1 MKAFFRFIR
10 SIYITWQVYA
20 IAAIVSAIFV
30 LSFFIP
36 ELAWI
41 GKVLFYAFIILLST
55 EFLLL
60 YLPGRKIDAYRIL
73 PEKLSNGD
81 ENDIYITVVNRYFN
95 IIAIEV
101 IDEIPIQFQVR
112 NILFK
117 LWLKSGQS
125 QRIHYQLRPTKRGEY
140 SFNDLN
146 IYASVVTKLLQ
157 RRYIIPAQKTL
168 PVYPSFI
175 QMRKYELLAISNKLQ
190 MTGIK
195 KIRRIGHNFE
205 FDQIKNYTVGDDYRT
220 VNWKATA
227 RKNDLMVNQYMD
239 ERAQNVYSI
248 IDMGRLMK
256 MPFNGMTLLD
266 YSINATLVISNI
278 AMRKQDKAGV
288 ISFSHRIDAMLP
300 ADRKPTHI
308 NNILELL
315 YHQKTNF
322 LDSNF
327 ELLYQLCRRKINQR
341 SLLILYT
348 NFESVSSMQRQLP
361 FFRNLAKSHLL
372 VVVFFQNTE
381 LKQLYEREAKGTE
394 DIYIK
399 TIAEKFDY
407 EKRLI
412 TKELEANGIHSVL
425 TAPENL
431 SVNTINKYLE
441 LKARGLI

>member
-1 MKAFFRFIR
+1 M
-10 SIYITWQVYA
+10 
-20 IAAIVSAIFV
+20 AAIVSAVFV
-30 LSFFIP
+30 ISFFYPQI
-36 ELAWI
+36 AWL
-41 GKVLFYAFIILLST
+41 GKVLFYGFMVVMLT

-60 YLPGRKIDAYRIL
+60 FIPGKKIDAYRIL

-81 ENDIYITVVNRYFN
+81 ENDIFITVINRYFN
-95 IIAIEV
+95 IISIEV
-101 IDEIPIQFQVR
+101 IDEIPLQFQVR
-112 NILFK
+112 DINFK
-117 LWLKSGQS
+117 LWLKPGQS
-125 QRIHYQLRPTKRGEY
+125 QRIHYQIRPTRRGEY
-140 SFNDLN
+140 TFNDLN
-146 IYASVVTKLLQ
+146 VYASSVTRMIQ
-157 RRYIIPAQKTL
+157 RRYTIPAEKTL

-256 MPFNGMTLLD
+256 MPFNGLTLLD
-266 YSINATLVISNI
+266 YSINSTLVISNI

-288 ISFSHRIDAMLP
+288 ISFSHRIDSVLA
-300 ADRKPTHI
+300 ADRKSTHI

-327 ELLYQLCRRKINQR
+327 ELLYQLVRRKINQR

-361 FFRNLAKSHLL
+361 YFRNLSKSHLL

-381 LKQLYEREAKGTE
+381 LRKVFEREAKGTE

-399 TIAEKFDY
+399 TIAEKFDF

-412 TKELEANGIHSVL
+412 TKELEANVIHSIL

-431 SVNTINKYLE
+431 TVNTINKYLE

>member
-1 MKAFFRFIR
+1 LKAFIRFIR

-20 IAAIVSAIFV
+20 AAAVCVLIFV
-30 LSFFIP
+30 LSFFFPQIGWIAKTVFYGFMAL
-36 ELAWI
+36 LA
-41 GKVLFYAFIILLST
+41 A

-60 YLPGRKIDAYRIL
+60 YIPGRKIDAYRTV

-95 IIAIEV
+95 IIAVEV
-101 IDEIPIQFQVR
+101 VDEIPVQFQVR
-112 NILFK
+112 NIRFV
-117 LWLKSGQS
+117 LWLKPGQS
-125 QRIHYQLRPTKRGEY
+125 QRIHYQIRPTKRGEY
-140 SFNDLN
+140 TFNDIN
-146 IYASVVTKLLQ
+146 VYASVVTKLIQ
-157 RRYIIPAQKTL
+157 RRYTIPAEKTL

-227 RKNDLMVNQYMD
+227 RKNELMVNQYMD

-248 IDMGRLMK
+248 VDMGRLMK
-256 MPFNGMTLLD
+256 MPFNGLTLLD
-266 YSINATLVISNI
+266 YSINSTLVISNI

-288 ISFSHRIDAMLP
+288 ITFSHRIDSVLA
-300 ADRKPTHI
+300 ADRKATHI

-327 ELLYQLCRRKINQR
+327 ELLYQLVRRKLTQR

-381 LKQLYEREAKGTE
+381 LKQVYEKEARGTE

-412 TKELEANGIHSVL
+412 TKELEANGIHSIL

-431 SVNTINKYLE
+431 TVNTINKYLE

>member
-1 MKAFFRFIR
+1 M
-10 SIYITWQVYA
+10 
-20 IAAIVSAIFV
+20 
-30 LSFFIP
+30 P
-36 ELAWI
+36 EIAWI
-41 GKVLFYAFIILLST
+41 GKVLFYAFMILMVT

-60 YLPGRKIDAYRIL
+60 YVPGRKMDAYRIL

-101 IDEIPIQFQVR
+101 IDEIPVQFQVR

-117 LWLKSGQS
+117 LWLKPGQS

-140 SFNDLN
+140 TFNDLN
-146 IYASVVTKLLQ
+146 VYASVITKLIQ
-157 RRYIIPAQKTL
+157 RRYTFPAEKTL

-227 RKNDLMVNQYMD
+227 RKNELMVNLYMD

-256 MPFNGMTLLD
+256 MPFNGLTLLD
-266 YSINATLVISNI
+266 YSINSTLVISNI

-288 ISFSHRIDAMLP
+288 VSFSHRIEAVLA
-300 ADRKPTHI
+300 ADRKTTHL

-327 ELLYQLCRRKINQR
+327 ELLYNLVRRKITQR

-361 FFRNLAKSHLL
+361 YFRNLAKSHLL

-381 LKQLYEREAKGTE
+381 LKKVYERKAKGTE
-394 DIYIK
+394 EIYIK

-412 TKELEANGIHSVL
+412 TKELEANGIHSIL

-431 SVNTINKYLE
+431 TVNTINKYLE

>member
-1 MKAFFRFIR
+1 MKRFFRLIG

-20 IAAIVSAIFV
+20 IAFICVVVFTTG
-30 LSFFIP
+30 FFYPQMMWIAKTVFYTFISL
-36 ELAWI
+36 LA
-41 GKVLFYAFIILLST
+41 L

-60 YLPGRKIDAYRIL
+60 YIPGKKIDAYRIL

-81 ENDIYITVVNRYFN
+81 ENDIYITIVNRYYN
-95 IIAIEV
+95 IISVEV
-101 IDEIPIQFQVR
+101 IDEIPVQFQVR
-112 NILFK
+112 NIKFK
-117 LWLKSGQS
+117 LWLKPGQS
-125 QRIHYQLRPTKRGEY
+125 QRIHYQIRPTKRGEY
-140 SFNDLN
+140 TFNDIN
-146 IYASVVTKLLQ
+146 VYASVVTKLLQ
-157 RRYIIPAQKTL
+157 RRYIIPAEKTL

-256 MPFNGMTLLD
+256 MPFNGLTLLD
-266 YSINATLVISNI
+266 YSINSTLVISNI

-288 ISFSHRIDAMLP
+288 LTFSHKIDSVLA
-300 ADRKPTHI
+300 ADRKSTHI

-327 ELLYQLCRRKINQR
+327 ELLYQLVRRKLTQR

-361 FFRNLAKSHLL
+361 YFRNLAKSHLL

-381 LKQLYEREAKGTE
+381 LRQLFEKDAKSTE

-407 EKRLI
+407 EKKLI
-412 TKELEANGIHSVL
+412 TKELEANGIHSIL

-431 SVNTINKYLE
+431 TVNTINKYLE

>member
-1 MKAFFRFIR
+1 
-10 SIYITWQVYA
+10 V
-20 IAAIVSAIFV
+20 AAIVSAVFV
-30 LSFFIP
+30 ISFFYPQI
-36 ELAWI
+36 AWL
-41 GKVLFYAFIILLST
+41 GKVLFYGFMVVMLT

-60 YLPGRKIDAYRIL
+60 FIPGKKIDAYRIL

-81 ENDIYITVVNRYFN
+81 ENDIFITVINRYFN
-95 IIAIEV
+95 IISIEV
-101 IDEIPIQFQVR
+101 IDEIPLQFQVR
-112 NILFK
+112 DINFK
-117 LWLKSGQS
+117 LWLKPGKS
-125 QRIHYQLRPTKRGEY
+125 QRIHYQIRPTRRGEY
-140 SFNDLN
+140 TFNDLN
-146 IYASVVTKLLQ
+146 VYASSVTRMIQ
-157 RRYIIPAQKTL
+157 RRYTIPAEKTL

-256 MPFNGMTLLD
+256 MPFNGLTLLD
-266 YSINATLVISNI
+266 YSINSTLVISNI

-288 ISFSHRIDAMLP
+288 ISFSHRIDSVLA
-300 ADRKPTHI
+300 ADRKSTHI

-327 ELLYQLCRRKINQR
+327 ELLYQLVRRKINQR

-361 FFRNLAKSHLL
+361 YFRNLSKSHLL

-381 LKQLYEREAKGTE
+381 LRKVFEREAKGTE

-399 TIAEKFDY
+399 TIAEKFDF

-412 TKELEANGIHSVL
+412 TKELEANGIHSIL

-431 SVNTINKYLE
+431 TVNTINKYLE

>member
-1 MKAFFRFIR
+1 MRRLLRFIR
-10 SIYITWQVYA
+10 SIYITWQVYVVA
-20 IAAIVSAIFV
+20 VIIAAVFV
-30 LSFFIP
+30 VSFFLP
-36 ELAWI
+36 ELVLIA
-41 GKVLFYAFIILLST
+41 KVMFYCFMGLLAT

-60 YLPGRKIDAYRIL
+60 YVPGRKIDAYRSL

-81 ENDIYITVVNRYFN
+81 ENDIYITITNRYFN
-95 IIAIEV
+95 IISIEV
-101 IDEIPIQFQVR
+101 VDEIPAQFQVR
-112 NILFK
+112 NINFK

-125 QRIHYQLRPTKRGEY
+125 QRIHYQIRPTKRGEY
-140 SFNDLN
+140 TFNDVN
-146 IYASVVTKLLQ
+146 VYASVVTKLLQ
-157 RRYIIPAQKTL
+157 RRYTIPAERTL
-168 PVYPSFI
+168 AVYPSFI
-175 QMRKYELLAISNKLQ
+175 QMRKYELLAISNKLT

-205 FDQIKNYTVGDDYRT
+205 FDQIKNYTVGDDFRT

-227 RKNDLMVNQYMD
+227 RRNDLMVNQYQD

-288 ISFSHRIDAMLP
+288 ISFSHRIESVLA
-300 ADRKPTHI
+300 ADRKTTHI

-327 ELLYQLCRRKINQR
+327 ELLYQLVRRKINQR
-341 SLLILYT
+341 SLLLLYT
-348 NFESVSSMQRQLP
+348 NFESGSSMQRQLP
-361 FFRNLAKSHLL
+361 YFRNLAKSHLL

-381 LKQLYEREAKGTE
+381 LKHVFEREAKGTE
-394 DIYIK
+394 EIYIK

-412 TKELEANGIHSVL
+412 TKELEANGIHSIL

-431 SVNTINKYLE
+431 TVNTINKYLE

>member
-1 MKAFFRFIR
+1 MKAFIRFIR

-20 IAAIVSAIFV
+20 VAAIISSVFV
-30 LSFFIP
+30 VSFFFP
-36 ELAWI
+36 GLMWI
-41 GKVLFYAFIILLST
+41 GKVLFYAFMVVLLV
-55 EFLLL
+55 ELLLL
-60 YLPGRKIDAYRIL
+60 YIPGRKIDAYRTL

-101 IDEIPIQFQVR
+101 IDEIPVQFQVR
-112 NILFK
+112 NIKFN
-117 LWLKSGQS
+117 LWLKPGQS
-125 QRIHYQLRPTKRGEY
+125 QRIHYQIRPTKRGEY
-140 SFNDLN
+140 TFNDLN
-146 IYASVVTKLLQ
+146 VYASVVTKLLQ
-157 RRYIIPAQKTL
+157 RRYTIPAEKTL

-205 FDQIKNYTVGDDYRT
+205 FDQIKNYTVGDDFRT

-227 RKNDLMVNQYMD
+227 RKNDLMVNLYMD

-256 MPFNGMTLLD
+256 MPFNGLTLLD

-288 ISFSHRIDAMLP
+288 ISFSHRIESVLA
-300 ADRKPTHI
+300 ADRKSTHI

-315 YHQKTNF
+315 YHQRTNF

-327 ELLYQLCRRKINQR
+327 ELLYQLVRRKINQR

-361 FFRNLAKSHLL
+361 YFRNLAKSHLL

-381 LKQLYEREAKGTE
+381 LKKVFERDAKGTE

-412 TKELEANGIHSVL
+412 TKELEANGIHSIL

-431 SVNTINKYLE
+431 TVNTINKYLE

>member
-1 MKAFFRFIR
+1 M
-10 SIYITWQVYA
+10 
-20 IAAIVSAIFV
+20 AAIVSAVFV
-30 LSFFIP
+30 ISFFHPQI
-36 ELAWI
+36 AWL
-41 GKVLFYAFIILLST
+41 GKVLFYGFMVVMLT

-60 YLPGRKIDAYRIL
+60 FIPGKKIDAYRIL

-81 ENDIYITVVNRYFN
+81 ENDIFITVINRYFN
-95 IIAIEV
+95 IISIEV
-101 IDEIPIQFQVR
+101 IDEIPVQFQVR
-112 NILFK
+112 DINFK
-117 LWLKSGQS
+117 LWLKPGQS
-125 QRIHYQLRPTKRGEY
+125 QRIHYQIRPTRRGEY
-140 SFNDLN
+140 TFNDLN
-146 IYASVVTKLLQ
+146 VYASSVTRMIQ
-157 RRYIIPAQKTL
+157 RRYTIPAEKTL

-256 MPFNGMTLLD
+256 MPFNGLTLLD
-266 YSINATLVISNI
+266 YSINSTLVISNI

-288 ISFSHRIDAMLP
+288 ISFSHRIDSVLA
-300 ADRKPTHI
+300 ADRKSTHI

-327 ELLYQLCRRKINQR
+327 ELLYQLVRRKINQR

-361 FFRNLAKSHLL
+361 YFRNLSKSHLL

-381 LKQLYEREAKGTE
+381 LRKVYEREAKGTE

-399 TIAEKFDY
+399 TIAEKFDF

-412 TKELEANGIHSVL
+412 TRELEANGIHSIL

-431 SVNTINKYLE
+431 TVNTINKYLE

>member
-1 MKAFFRFIR
+1 MKKFFRFIK

-20 IAAIVSAIFV
+20 VAAVIAAVFV
-30 LSFFIP
+30 VSFFLP
-36 ELAWI
+36 ELTWI
-41 GKVLFYAFIILLST
+41 AKLMFYCFIGLLVT

-60 YLPGRKIDAYRIL
+60 YVPGRKIDASRSL

-81 ENDIYITVVNRYFN
+81 ENDIYITVTNRYFN
-95 IIAIEV
+95 IISIQV
-101 IDEIPIQFQVR
+101 IDEIPEQFQVR
-112 NILFK
+112 NIDFR
-117 LWLKSGQS
+117 LWLKPGQS
-125 QRIHYQLRPTKRGEY
+125 QRIHYQIRPTKRGEY
-140 SFNDLN
+140 TFNDLN
-146 IYASVVTKLLQ
+146 VYASVVTRLLQ
-157 RRYIIPAQKTL
+157 RRYIIPAERTL
-168 PVYPSFI
+168 AVYPSFI
-175 QMRKYELLAISNKLQ
+175 QMRKYELLAISNKLI

-288 ISFSHRIDAMLP
+288 ISFSHRIESVLA
-300 ADRKPTHI
+300 ADRKSTHI

-327 ELLYQLCRRKINQR
+327 ELLYQLVRRKINQR
-341 SLLILYT
+341 SLLLLYT

-361 FFRNLAKSHLL
+361 YFRNLAKSHLL
-372 VVVFFQNTE
+372 VVIFFQNTE
-381 LKQLYEREAKGTE
+381 LRQVFEREAKGTE

-412 TKELEANGIHSVL
+412 TKELEANGIHSIL

-431 SVNTINKYLE
+431 TVNTINKYLE

>member
-1 MKAFFRFIR
+1 M
-10 SIYITWQVYA
+10 
-20 IAAIVSAIFV
+20 
-30 LSFFIP
+30 
-36 ELAWI
+36 
-41 GKVLFYAFIILLST
+41 GKTLFYVFMVLMAV

-81 ENDIYITVVNRYFN
+81 ENDVYITVVNRYFN
-95 IIAIEV
+95 ITAVEV
-101 IDEIPIQFQVR
+101 IDEIPVQFQVR

-117 LWLKSGQS
+117 VWLKPGQA

-140 SFNDLN
+140 TFNDIN
-146 IYASVVTKLLQ
+146 IYASVVTKLIQ
-157 RRYIIPAQKTL
+157 RRYTIPAEKTL

-248 IDMGRLMK
+248 VDMGRLMK

-266 YSINATLVISNI
+266 YAINSTLVISNI

-288 ISFSHRIDAMLP
+288 ITFSHRIDSMLA

-327 ELLYQLCRRKINQR
+327 ELLYQLVRRKINQR
-341 SLLILYT
+341 SLIILYT

-361 FFRNLAKSHLL
+361 YFRNLAKSHLL

-381 LKQLYEREAKGTE
+381 LHKLYERQAKGTE

-412 TKELEANGIHSVL
+412 TKELEANGIHSIL

>member
-1 MKAFFRFIR
+1 M
-10 SIYITWQVYA
+10 YITWQVYA
-20 IAAIVSAIFV
+20 VAAIVSAVFV
-30 LSFFIP
+30 ISFFYPQI
-36 ELAWI
+36 AWL
-41 GKVLFYAFIILLST
+41 GKVLFYGFMVVMLT

-60 YLPGRKIDAYRIL
+60 FIPGKKIDAYRIL

-81 ENDIYITVVNRYFN
+81 ENDIFITVINRYFN
-95 IIAIEV
+95 IISIEV
-101 IDEIPIQFQVR
+101 IDEIPLQFQVR
-112 NILFK
+112 DINFK
-117 LWLKSGQS
+117 LWLKPGQS
-125 QRIHYQLRPTKRGEY
+125 QRIHYQIRPTRRGEY
-140 SFNDLN
+140 TFNDLN
-146 IYASVVTKLLQ
+146 VYASSVTRMIQ
-157 RRYIIPAQKTL
+157 RRYTIPAEKTL

-256 MPFNGMTLLD
+256 MPFNGLTLLD
-266 YSINATLVISNI
+266 YSINSTLVISNI

-288 ISFSHRIDAMLP
+288 ISFSHRIDSVLA
-300 ADRKPTHI
+300 ADRKSTHI

-327 ELLYQLCRRKINQR
+327 ELLYQLVRRKINQR

-361 FFRNLAKSHLL
+361 YFRNLSKSHLL

-381 LKQLYEREAKGTE
+381 LRKVFEREAKGTE

-399 TIAEKFDY
+399 TIAEKFDF

-412 TKELEANGIHSVL
+412 TKELEANGIHSIL

-431 SVNTINKYLE
+431 TVNTINKYLE

>member
-1 MKAFFRFIR
+1 M
-10 SIYITWQVYA
+10 
-20 IAAIVSAIFV
+20 AAIVSAVFV
-30 LSFFIP
+30 ISFFYPQI
-36 ELAWI
+36 AWL
-41 GKVLFYAFIILLST
+41 GKVLFYGFMVVMLT

-60 YLPGRKIDAYRIL
+60 FIPGKKIDAYRIL

-81 ENDIYITVVNRYFN
+81 ENDIFITVINRYFN
-95 IIAIEV
+95 IISIEV
-101 IDEIPIQFQVR
+101 IDEIPLQFQVR
-112 NILFK
+112 DINFK
-117 LWLKSGQS
+117 LWLKPGQS
-125 QRIHYQLRPTKRGEY
+125 QRIHYQIRPTRRGEY
-140 SFNDLN
+140 TFNDLN
-146 IYASVVTKLLQ
+146 VYASSVTRMIQ
-157 RRYIIPAQKTL
+157 RRYTIPAEKTL

-256 MPFNGMTLLD
+256 MPFNGLTLLD
-266 YSINATLVISNI
+266 YSINSTLVISNI

-288 ISFSHRIDAMLP
+288 ISFSHRIDSVLA
-300 ADRKPTHI
+300 ADRKSTHI

-327 ELLYQLCRRKINQR
+327 ELLYQLVRRKINQR

-361 FFRNLAKSHLL
+361 YFRNLSKSHLL

-381 LKQLYEREAKGTE
+381 LRKVFEREAKGTE

-399 TIAEKFDY
+399 TIAEKFDF

-412 TKELEANGIHSVL
+412 TKELEANGIHSIL

-431 SVNTINKYLE
+431 TVNTINKYLE

>member
-1 MKAFFRFIR
+1 MKKFIRFIK

-20 IAAIVSAIFV
+20 LAGVCAVVFII
-30 LSFFIP
+30 SFFFPQITFI
-36 ELAWI
+36 A
-41 GKVLFYAFIILLST
+41 KALFYGSVAVLAL

-60 YLPGRKIDAYRIL
+60 YIPGRKIDAYRTL

-81 ENDIYITVVNRYFN
+81 ENDIYVTIVNRYFN
-95 IIAIEV
+95 IIAVEV
-101 IDEIPIQFQVR
+101 VDEIPVQFQVR
-112 NILFK
+112 NIKFN
-117 LWLKSGQS
+117 LWLKPGGS
-125 QRIHYQLRPTKRGEY
+125 QKIHYQIRPTKRGEY
-140 SFNDLN
+140 TFND
-146 IYASVVTKLLQ
+146 IHVYASVVTKLLQ
-157 RRYIIPAQKTL
+157 RRYTFTAEKTL

-227 RKNDLMVNQYMD
+227 RKNELMVNQYMD

-256 MPFNGMTLLD
+256 MPFNGLTLLD
-266 YSINATLVISNI
+266 YSINSTLVISNI

-288 ISFSHRIDAMLP
+288 LTFSHKIDSVLA
-300 ADRKPTHI
+300 ADRKSTHI

-327 ELLYQLCRRKINQR
+327 ELLYQLVRRKLTQR

-361 FFRNLAKSHLL
+361 YFRNLAKSHLL

-381 LKQLYEREAKGTE
+381 LKQLFEKDAKSTE

-412 TKELEANGIHSVL
+412 TKELEANGIHSIL

-431 SVNTINKYLE
+431 TVNTINKYLE

>member
-1 MKAFFRFIR
+1 M
-10 SIYITWQVYA
+10 
-20 IAAIVSAIFV
+20 AAIVSAVFV
-30 LSFFIP
+30 ISFFYPQI
-36 ELAWI
+36 AWL
-41 GKVLFYAFIILLST
+41 GKVLFYGFMVVMLT

-60 YLPGRKIDAYRIL
+60 FIPGKKIDAYRIL

-81 ENDIYITVVNRYFN
+81 ENDIFITVINRYFN
-95 IIAIEV
+95 IISIEV
-101 IDEIPIQFQVR
+101 IDEIPVQFQVR
-112 NILFK
+112 DINFK
-117 LWLKSGQS
+117 LWLKPGQS
-125 QRIHYQLRPTKRGEY
+125 QRIHYQIRPTRRGEY
-140 SFNDLN
+140 TFNDLN
-146 IYASVVTKLLQ
+146 VYASSVTRMIQ
-157 RRYIIPAQKTL
+157 RRYTIPAEKTL

-256 MPFNGMTLLD
+256 MPFNGLTLLD
-266 YSINATLVISNI
+266 YSINSTLVISNI

-288 ISFSHRIDAMLP
+288 ISFSHRIDSVLA
-300 ADRKPTHI
+300 ADRKSTHI

-327 ELLYQLCRRKINQR
+327 ELLYQLVRRKINQR

-361 FFRNLAKSHLL
+361 YFRNLSKSHLL

-381 LKQLYEREAKGTE
+381 LRKVYEREAKGTE

-399 TIAEKFDY
+399 TIAEKFDF

-412 TKELEANGIHSVL
+412 TRELEANGIHSIL

-431 SVNTINKYLE
+431 TVNTINKYLE

>member
-1 MKAFFRFIR
+1 LKPIIKFIK

-20 IAAIVSAIFV
+20 LAAIIACTFIV
-30 LSFFIP
+30 SFFLP
-36 ELAWI
+36 ELVWI
-41 GKVLFYAFIILLST
+41 AKILFYGLMVLLFT
-55 EFLLL
+55 ELLLL
-60 YLPGRKIDAYRIL
+60 YIPGRKIDAYRIL

-95 IIAIEV
+95 IMSIEV
-101 IDEIPIQFQVR
+101 IDEIPVQFQVR
-112 NILFK
+112 NIKFN
-117 LWLKSGQS
+117 LWLKPGQA
-125 QRIHYQLRPTKRGEY
+125 QRIHYQIRPTKRGEY
-140 SFNDLN
+140 TFHDINV
-146 IYASVVTKLLQ
+146 YASVVTKLLQ
-157 RRYIIPAQKTL
+157 RRYTIPAEKTL

-227 RKNDLMVNQYMD
+227 RRNELMVNLYMD

-256 MPFNGMTLLD
+256 MPFNGLTLLD
-266 YSINATLVISNI
+266 YSINSTLVISNI

-288 ISFSHRIDAMLP
+288 ISFSHRIESVLA
-300 ADRKPTHI
+300 ADRKSTHI

-327 ELLYQLCRRKINQR
+327 ELLYQLVRRKINQR

-348 NFESVSSMQRQLP
+348 NFESLSSMQRQLP
-361 FFRNLAKSHLL
+361 YFRNLAKSHLL

-381 LKQLYEREAKGTE
+381 LKQVFEKEAKGTE

-412 TKELEANGIHSVL
+412 TKELEANGIHSIL

-431 SVNTINKYLE
+431 TVNTINKYLE

>member
-1 MKAFFRFIR
+1 
-10 SIYITWQVYA
+10 V
-20 IAAIVSAIFV
+20 AAIVSAVFV
-30 LSFFIP
+30 ISFFYPQI
-36 ELAWI
+36 AWL
-41 GKVLFYAFIILLST
+41 GKVLFYGFMVVMLT

-60 YLPGRKIDAYRIL
+60 FIPGKKIDAYRIL

-81 ENDIYITVVNRYFN
+81 ENDIFITVINRYFN
-95 IIAIEV
+95 IISIEV
-101 IDEIPIQFQVR
+101 IDEIPLQFQVR
-112 NILFK
+112 DINFK
-117 LWLKSGQS
+117 LWLKPGQS
-125 QRIHYQLRPTKRGEY
+125 QRIHYQIRPTRRGEY
-140 SFNDLN
+140 TFNDLN
-146 IYASVVTKLLQ
+146 VYASSVTRMIQ
-157 RRYIIPAQKTL
+157 RRYTIPAEKTL

-256 MPFNGMTLLD
+256 MPFNGLTLLD
-266 YSINATLVISNI
+266 YSINSTLVISNI

-288 ISFSHRIDAMLP
+288 ISFSHRIDSVLA
-300 ADRKPTHI
+300 ADRKSTHI

-327 ELLYQLCRRKINQR
+327 ELLYQLVRRKINQR

-361 FFRNLAKSHLL
+361 YFRNLSKSHLL

-381 LKQLYEREAKGTE
+381 LRKVFEREAKGTE

-399 TIAEKFDY
+399 TIAEKFDF

-412 TKELEANGIHSVL
+412 TKELEANGIHSIL

-431 SVNTINKYLE
+431 TVNTINKYLE

>member
-1 MKAFFRFIR
+1 M
-10 SIYITWQVYA
+10 YA
-20 IAAIVSAIFV
+20 VAAIVSAVFV
-30 LSFFIP
+30 ISFFYPQI
-36 ELAWI
+36 AWL
-41 GKVLFYAFIILLST
+41 GKVLFYGFMVVMLT

-60 YLPGRKIDAYRIL
+60 FIPGKKIDAYRIL
-73 PEKLSNGD
+73 PDKLSNGD
-81 ENDIYITVVNRYFN
+81 ENDIFITVINRYFN
-95 IIAIEV
+95 IISIEV
-101 IDEIPIQFQVR
+101 IDEIPVQFQVR
-112 NILFK
+112 DINFK
-117 LWLKSGQS
+117 LWLKPGQS
-125 QRIHYQLRPTKRGEY
+125 QRIHYQIRPTRRGEY
-140 SFNDLN
+140 TFNDLN
-146 IYASVVTKLLQ
+146 VYASSVTRMIQ
-157 RRYIIPAQKTL
+157 RRYTIPAEKTL

-256 MPFNGMTLLD
+256 MPFNGLTLLD
-266 YSINATLVISNI
+266 YSINSTLVISNI

-288 ISFSHRIDAMLP
+288 ISFSHRIDSVLA
-300 ADRKPTHI
+300 ADRKSTHI

-327 ELLYQLCRRKINQR
+327 ELLYQLVRRKINQR

-361 FFRNLAKSHLL
+361 YFRNLSKSHLL

-381 LKQLYEREAKGTE
+381 LRKVFEREAKGTE

-399 TIAEKFDY
+399 TIAEKFDF

-412 TKELEANGIHSVL
+412 TKELEANGIHSIL

-431 SVNTINKYLE
+431 TVNTINKYLE

>member
-1 MKAFFRFIR
+1 M
-10 SIYITWQVYA
+10 WVYL
-20 IAAIVSAIFV
+20 IAGVIASVFV
-30 LSFFIP
+30 LSFFLP
-36 ELAWI
+36 ELLVVA
-41 GKVLFYAFIILLST
+41 KVMFYGFMVLLLA

-60 YLPGRKIDAYRIL
+60 YVPGKKMDAYRTL

-81 ENDIYITVVNRYFN
+81 ENDIYVTVVNRYYN
-95 IIAIEV
+95 IMAVEV
-101 IDEIPIQFQVR
+101 VDEIPAQFQIR
-112 NILFK
+112 NIQFK
-117 LWLKSGQS
+117 LWLKPGQA
-125 QRIHYQLRPTKRGEY
+125 QKIHYQIRPTKRGEY
-140 SFNDLN
+140 TFNDIN
-146 IYASVVTKLLQ
+146 VYVSVVTRLLQ
-157 RRYIIPAQKTL
+157 RRYTIPAEKTL

-220 VNWKATA
+220 LNWKATA
-227 RKNDLMVNQYMD
+227 RKNELMVNQYMD

-266 YSINATLVISNI
+266 YSINSTLVISNI

-288 ISFSHRIDAMLP
+288 ITFSHKIDSLLA

-327 ELLYQLCRRKINQR
+327 ELLYQLVRRKINQR

-348 NFESVSSMQRQLP
+348 NFESLSSMQRQLP
-361 FFRNLAKSHLL
+361 YFRNLAKSHLL
-372 VVVFFQNTE
+372 VVVFFENTE
-381 LKQLYEREAKGTE
+381 LRQLFEQKAKGTE
-394 DIYIK
+394 EVYIK

-412 TKELEANGIHSVL
+412 TKELEANGIHSIL

>member
-1 MKAFFRFIR
+1 M
-10 SIYITWQVYA
+10 
-20 IAAIVSAIFV
+20 AAIVSAVFV
-30 LSFFIP
+30 ISFFYPQI
-36 ELAWI
+36 AWL
-41 GKVLFYAFIILLST
+41 GKVLFYGFMVVMLT

-60 YLPGRKIDAYRIL
+60 FIPGKKIDAYRIL

-81 ENDIYITVVNRYFN
+81 ENDIFITVINRYFN
-95 IIAIEV
+95 IISIEV
-101 IDEIPIQFQVR
+101 IDEIPVQFQVR
-112 NILFK
+112 DINFK
-117 LWLKSGQS
+117 LWLKPGQS
-125 QRIHYQLRPTKRGEY
+125 QRIHYQIRPTRRGEY
-140 SFNDLN
+140 TFNDLN
-146 IYASVVTKLLQ
+146 VYASSVTRMIQ
-157 RRYIIPAQKTL
+157 RRYTIPAEKTL

-256 MPFNGMTLLD
+256 MPFNGLTLLD
-266 YSINATLVISNI
+266 YSINSTLVISNI

-288 ISFSHRIDAMLP
+288 ISFSHRIDSVLA
-300 ADRKPTHI
+300 ADRKSTHI

-327 ELLYQLCRRKINQR
+327 ELLYQLVRRKINQR

-348 NFESVSSMQRQLP
+348 NFESVSSMQRQLAY
-361 FFRNLAKSHLL
+361 FRNLSKSHLL

-381 LKQLYEREAKGTE
+381 LRKVFEREAKGTE

-399 TIAEKFDY
+399 TIAEKFDF

-412 TKELEANGIHSVL
+412 TKELEANGIHSIL

-431 SVNTINKYLE
+431 TVNTINKYLE

>member
-1 MKAFFRFIR
+1 M
-10 SIYITWQVYA
+10 
-20 IAAIVSAIFV
+20 AAIVSAVFV
-30 LSFFIP
+30 ISFFYPQI
-36 ELAWI
+36 AWL
-41 GKVLFYAFIILLST
+41 GKVLFYGFMVVMLT

-60 YLPGRKIDAYRIL
+60 FIPGKKIDAYRIL

-81 ENDIYITVVNRYFN
+81 ENDIFITVINRYFN
-95 IIAIEV
+95 IISIEV
-101 IDEIPIQFQVR
+101 IDEIPVQFQVR
-112 NILFK
+112 DINFK
-117 LWLKSGQS
+117 LWLKPGQS
-125 QRIHYQLRPTKRGEY
+125 QRIHYQIRPTRRGEY
-140 SFNDLN
+140 TFNDLN
-146 IYASVVTKLLQ
+146 VYASSVTRMIQ
-157 RRYIIPAQKTL
+157 RRYTIPAEKTL

-256 MPFNGMTLLD
+256 MPFNGLTLLD
-266 YSINATLVISNI
+266 YSINSTLVISNI

-288 ISFSHRIDAMLP
+288 ISFSHRIDSVLA
-300 ADRKPTHI
+300 ADRKSTHI

-327 ELLYQLCRRKINQR
+327 ELLYQLVRRKINQR

-361 FFRNLAKSHLL
+361 YFRNLSKSHLL

-381 LKQLYEREAKGTE
+381 LRKVFEREAKGTE

-399 TIAEKFDY
+399 TIAEKFDF

-412 TKELEANGIHSVL
+412 TKELEANGIHSIL

-431 SVNTINKYLE
+431 TVNTINKYLE